1 VKTSFASWLVRHPV
15 LVVMLK
21 ELVDMFRDR
30 RTVAISLLLGPLLMP
45 ALILGLGKLAANRVS
60 SQLEQPLKVPVI
72 GAEHAPN
79 LMAWLQG
86 QNIVVVAPPADPDEA
101 IRTQAEDVI
110 LRIAPDYGK
119 QWRGSTPAAVEILHD
134 SSRQDSRIPVER
146 LEALLAGYSGNV
158 GALRLLARGISPGAA
173 QALKVGHRDL
183 ATPESRVGQA
193 LAFLPYLLIFTTF
206 VGGAYLVIDVT
217 AGERERQ
224 SLEPLLATPAAR
236 AAIMS
241 GKILAACMFGLIS
254 VALTLAMFK
263 ISFQFAPGLGVK
275 LDVSFGAI
283 MRILVV
289 LLPMILIGTCLLT
302 FIAAGAK
309 SVKEAQSYMS
319 LLMLLPMLPTIIL
332 MVNPV
337 KNQLWMFATPFLA
350 QNQMIL
356 KLVRSEP
363 ISASEWAVYLACAF
377 ALGLVLWWMAARRYH
392 QERLAISA

>member
-1 VKTSFASWLVRHPV
+1 
-15 LVVMLK
+15 MLK
-21 ELVDMFRDR
+21 ELVDLFRDR
-30 RTVAISLLLGPLLMP
+30 RTVAISLLIGPLLMP
-45 ALILGLGKLAANRVS
+45 ALILGMGKLAAARIS
-60 SQLEQPLKVPVI
+60 SQIEQPLKVPVV

-101 IRTQAEDVI
+101 IRTQAEDVV

-119 QWRGSTPAAVEILHD
+119 QWRGSTPATVEILHD
-134 SSRQDSRIPVER
+134 SSRQESRIPVER
-146 LEALLAGYSGNV
+146 LERLLEGYSGSV
-158 GALRLLARGISPGAA
+158 GALRLLARGVSPGAA

-206 VGGAYLVIDVT
+206 IGGAYLVIDVT

-236 AAIMS
+236 GAIMS

-302 FIAAGAK
+302 FIAAGA
-309 SVKEAQSYMS
+309 
-319 LLMLLPMLPTIIL
+319 
-332 MVNPV
+332 
-337 KNQLWMFATPFLA
+337 
-350 QNQMIL
+350 
-356 KLVRSEP
+356 
-363 ISASEWAVYLACAF
+363 
-377 ALGLVLWWMAARRYH
+377 
-392 QERLAISA
+392 